1 MESLK
6 KLGAV
11 FSAHYEKIIL
21 SVILLALLG
30 AAAFLPFRV
39 AANRETIRQALELGE
54 RAKKKESLPIE
65 TAPYED
71 VLRRDKAKSKLELS
85 GDHNLFNPVLW
96 KRGRDGNPFKVVKG
110 DEDGPGGLVVTT
122 IRPLHLVIAFEGV
135 QISGESIRYRFSVLD
150 ETKIGR
156 GKAGRPLFAALNSSG
171 KHDPFVLTAVQ
182 GPPDNPTAVEFRFAD
197 STETATITKE
207 EPFTRIAGY
216 EADLVHEKL
225 GSRFSNVKARQPGG
239 VRLGAQTYNIV
250 AITKDEVTLQSTSN
264 KRWTI
269 RRKGAA

>member
-6 KLGAV
+6 KFGVV

-21 SVILLALLG
+21 SAILLALLG

-54 RAKKKESLPIE
+54 RAKKKESQPLE

-71 VLRRDKAKSKLELS
+71 ILRREKAPPRLQLS
-85 GDHNLFNPVLW
+85 GEHNLFNPVLW

-110 DEDGPGGLVVTT
+110 DEDGPGGLSVSI

-135 QISGESIRYRFSVLD
+135 QTNGDSIRYRFNVLD
-150 ETKIGR
+150 ETKVGR
-156 GKAGRPLFAALNSSG
+156 GKAGRPLFAAINSSG
-171 KHDPFVLTAVQ
+171 KNDPFVLTSVK

-207 EPFTRIAGY
+207 EPFRRVAGY
-216 EADLVHEKL
+216 DADLAHEKL

-239 VRLGAQTYNIV
+239 IRLGSQTYNIV

-264 KRWTI
+264 KRWTV
-269 RRKGAA
+269 RRKGAS